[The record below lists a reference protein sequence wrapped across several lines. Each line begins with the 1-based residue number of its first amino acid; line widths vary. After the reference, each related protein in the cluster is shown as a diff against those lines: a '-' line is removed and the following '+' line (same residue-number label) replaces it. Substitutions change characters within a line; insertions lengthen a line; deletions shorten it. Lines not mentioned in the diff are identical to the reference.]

1 MKEVAMV
8 RTQLLLDQQAFRSI
22 VLPEWERRLGLQVNS
37 TAFAQALTVGDIWAI
52 VQKRLVG
59 NEQLAVEASYATQ
72 RTFYLLRQALTA
84 MGYERATLTPHT
96 ALVDLFPYHWRQRR
110 GQWQAFTRRSAL
122 ALPPLRVPMAL
133 WLLLWLVAT
142 ASVWEIA
149 PDWKMAVL
157 TGLAM
162 TVVASSLSW
171 LHLALPA
178 TTLGQL
184 TARLVDTQYRSLIHP
199 SMIHNRLEFR
209 EVVLE
214 GLVTCTGE
222 PHLATDD
229 LRDGTRIKWQPS

>member
-1 MKEVAMV
+1 MKEAVMV
-8 RTQLLLDQQAFRSI
+8 RTQLLLDQQAFGSI
-22 VLPEWERRLGLQVNS
+22 VLPEWERRLGLPVNL
-37 TAFAQALTVGDIWAI
+37 TAFTQALTVGDIWAI

-59 NEQLAVEASYATQ
+59 NEQLAIEASYATQ
-72 RTFYLLRQALTA
+72 RTFYQLRQALTS

-110 GQWQAFTRRSAL
+110 GQWQAFTQRSTL
-122 ALPPLRVPMAL
+122 PLPPLRVPIVL

-142 ASVWEIA
+142 ASVWKIA
-149 PDWKMAVL
+149 PDWKMVLL

-171 LHLALPA
+171 LHLALPT

-199 SMIHNRLEFR
+199 SLIHNRSEFR

-214 GLVTCTGE
+214 GLVACMGE
-222 PHLATDD
+222 SYLTTDD
-229 LRDGTRIKWQPS
+229 LRDGTRIRWRLG